1 MKLVYG
7 PIEKTETKAIQLEV
21 VLQEEE
27 DKKVERP
34 KAGTQPRGSPRKKE
48 IAEENIS
55 YKFSEKVELCCLTMT
70 AGPGTSFGEYRIPEG
85 ANCSLCGSALIKGR
99 K

>member
-1 MKLVYG
+1 MKVVYG
-7 PIEKTETKAIQLEV
+7 PMEKTETKAIQLEV
-21 VLQEEE
+21 VLEESE
-27 DKKVERP
+27 DKKQERP
-34 KAGTQPRGSPRKKE
+34 KAATLPRGSPKKNKGE
-48 IAEENIS
+48 GNFS
-55 YKFSEKVELCCLTMT
+55 TKFSEKVELCCLTMT